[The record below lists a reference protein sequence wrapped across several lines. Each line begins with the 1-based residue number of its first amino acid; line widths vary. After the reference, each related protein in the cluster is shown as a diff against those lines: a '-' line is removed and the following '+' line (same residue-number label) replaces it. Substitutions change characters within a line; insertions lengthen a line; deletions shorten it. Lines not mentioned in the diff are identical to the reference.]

1 MCFFKKKKVVKHVEE
16 DMFLNQKEEASK
28 KIYFCQISDN
38 DDENSDRSRNAL
50 KTYCYII
57 AQYIVF
63 VKGSPQVFTMSSPYF
78 LPSVA

>member
-38 DDENSDRSRNAL
+38 DDENRS
-50 KTYCYII
+50 KSKGYI
-57 AQYIVF
+57 AF
-63 VKGSPQVFTMSSPYF
+63 S
-78 LPSVA
+78 